1 MYEKSRNLLDFH
13 IAGFA
18 YYDGLDVIEQL
29 TLGAPVSLKSEP
41 DNPYDPEAIV
51 VVLGD
56 TKLGYV
62 PRVKNAFLS
71 NLLYF
76 GYEETIEA
84 KISARDLEAH
94 PEQQFRVVVKIKDNR
109 KM

>member
-13 IAGFA
+13 IAGFT

-29 TLGAPVSLKSEP
+29 TLGTSVSLKSEP

-51 VVLGD
+51 VMLGE

-62 PRVKNAFLS
+62 PKVKNDLLS
-71 NLLYF
+71 TLLYF
-76 GYEETIEA
+76 GYNDVVES
-84 KISARDLEAH
+84 KIIGRDLEAH
-94 PEQQFRVVVKIKDNR
+94 PERQFRVVVKVKDKR
-109 KM
+109 KC